1 MAGETSIVAG
11 MAGRYAT
18 ALFELAR
25 DNNQLDQV
33 EKDLN
38 GFEAMLNESA
48 DLSRLVD
55 SPVFSAEMQ
64 EKAITTLSGKAEFG
78 ATTKNFLGVIT
89 RNRRLDAI
97 RDITRDFKKLLA
109 NHRGE
114 VTAVA
119 TSATSLTDEQQAS
132 LRAALKDI
140 AGQDIELITK
150 VDPSILGGL
159 IVNIGSR
166 QIDDSLRTKLNNMK
180 TRMKEVG

>member
-25 DNNQLDQV
+25 ENNQLDQV
-33 EKDLN
+33 SGDLN
-38 GFEAMLNESA
+38 KFKAMLEEST
-48 DLSRLVD
+48 DLQRLVE
-55 SPVFSAEMQ
+55 SPVFSAETQ
-64 EKAITTLSGKAEFG
+64 EQAIAALLKKADFGPITEKFFSVVTG
-78 ATTKNFLGVIT
+78 
-89 RNRRLDAI
+89 NRRLDAI
-97 RDITRDFKKLLA
+97 TNIIRDFGKLLSD
-109 NHRGE
+109 HRGE
-114 VTAVA
+114 VTAEA
-119 TSATSLTDEQQAS
+119 TSASELNEEQQTK

-150 VDPSILGGL
+150 VDPAILGGL
-159 IVNIGSR
+159 IVKIGSR

>member
-25 DNNQLDQV
+25 ENNQLDQV
-33 EKDLN
+33 SEDLN
-38 GFEAMLNESA
+38 KFKAMLEEST
-48 DLSRLVD
+48 DLQRLVE
-55 SPVFSAEMQ
+55 SPVFSAETQ
-64 EKAITTLSGKAEFG
+64 EEAIAALLKKADFKPITEKFFSVVTG
-78 ATTKNFLGVIT
+78 
-89 RNRRLDAI
+89 NRRLDAI
-97 RDITRDFKKLLA
+97 KEIIRDFGKLLSD
-109 NHRGE
+109 HRGE
-114 VTAVA
+114 VTAEA
-119 TSATSLTDEQQAS
+119 TSASPLNEEQQAN

-159 IVNIGSR
+159 IVKIGSR
-166 QIDDSLRTKLNNMK
+166 QIDDSLRTKLNSMK

>member
-25 DNNQLDQV
+25 ENNQLDQV
-33 EKDLN
+33 SGDLN
-38 GFEAMLNESA
+38 KFKAMLEEST
-48 DLSRLVD
+48 DLQRLVE
-55 SPVFSAEMQ
+55 SPVFSADMQ
-64 EKAITTLSGKAEFG
+64 EQAIAALLKKADFGPITEKFFSVVTG
-78 ATTKNFLGVIT
+78 
-89 RNRRLDAI
+89 NRRLDAI
-97 RDITRDFKKLLA
+97 TNIIRDFGKLLSD
-109 NHRGE
+109 HRGE
-114 VTAVA
+114 VTAEA
-119 TSATSLTDEQQAS
+119 ISASELNEEQQTK

-150 VDPSILGGL
+150 VDPAILGGL
-159 IVNIGSR
+159 IVKIGSR